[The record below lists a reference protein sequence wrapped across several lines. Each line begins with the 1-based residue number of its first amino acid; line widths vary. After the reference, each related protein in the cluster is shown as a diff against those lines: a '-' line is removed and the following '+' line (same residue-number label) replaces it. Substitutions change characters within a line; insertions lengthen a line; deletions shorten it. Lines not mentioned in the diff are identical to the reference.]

1 MDLILW
7 RHAEAE
13 PEGADPGGDLAR
25 RLTPRG
31 ERQAAR
37 MAGWL
42 ARRLPAGARVVASP
56 ARRTQQTAGA
66 LERRFE
72 TVEALAPGAGVDDVL
87 DAAGWPGAAGTVLV
101 VGHQPT
107 LGQVA
112 ARLLAG
118 TGPGGAE
125 RDWALRKGALVWLR
139 SREREDGPRVVLHAA
154 QSPETL

>member
-13 PEGADPGGDLAR
+13 PEGLDPGGDLAR

-37 MAGWL
+37 MADWL
-42 ARRLPAGARVVASP
+42 GRRLPPDTRIVASP
-56 ARRTQQTAGA
+56 ARRAQQTAKA
-66 LERRFE
+66 LDRRFE
-72 TVEALAPGAGVDDVL
+72 TLDALAPGARVEDL
-87 DAAGWPGAAGTVLV
+87 LAAAGWPDAATPVLV

-118 TGPGGAE
+118 IGPDGGE
-125 RDWALRKGALVWLR
+125 RDWALRKGAVVWVR
-139 SREREDGPRVVLHAA
+139 RRERDDGADVVLHAA
-154 QSPETL
+154 QPPGLL